1 MEGNQ
6 GMGMEFHRRCM
17 IWDENKQDKDMLKFM
32 KQIIKIRKENKE
44 LNLLDNNWIRANRD
58 ENILIYSK
66 ENIFII
72 MNNSENE
79 EKIYLPEEIK
89 NNKVNDLFEEK
100 IELLKEDIDLKPFA
114 FKVYKK
120 L

>member
-1 MEGNQ
+1 MEK
-6 GMGMEFHRRCM
+6 E
-17 IWDENKQDKDMLKFM
+17 EKKNK
-32 KQIIKIRKENKE
+32 KENKE
-44 LNLLDNNWIRANRD
+44 LNLLDNNWIRANKN

-72 MNNSENE
+72 MNNSDNA
-79 EKIYLPEEIK
+79 EKIYLPEKLK
-89 NNKVNDLFEEK
+89 NSKVNDLFEEK
-100 IELLKEDIDLKPFA
+100 IELLKEDIDLKSFA

>member
-1 MEGNQ
+1 
-6 GMGMEFHRRCM
+6 
-17 IWDENKQDKDMLKFM
+17 
-32 KQIIKIRKENKE
+32 
-44 LNLLDNNWIRANRD
+44 
-58 ENILIYSK
+58 
-66 ENIFII
+66 

>member
-1 MEGNQ
+1 
-6 GMGMEFHRRCM
+6 M

-44 LNLLDNNWIRANRD
+44 LNLLDNNWIRANKN

-72 MNNSENE
+72 MNNSDNA
-79 EKIYLPEEIK
+79 EKIYLPEKLK
-89 NNKVNDLFEEK
+89 NSKVNDLFEEK
-100 IELLKEDIDLKPFA
+100 IELLKEDIDLKSFA

>member
-1 MEGNQ
+1 
-6 GMGMEFHRRCM
+6 M

-79 EKIYLPEEIK
+79 EKIYLPKEIK
-89 NNKVNDLFEEK
+89 NNKVKDLFEEK
-100 IELLKEDIDLKPFA
+100 IEPLKEDIGLKPFA